1 MFVAHSVGIMPF
13 VACSAHG
20 RRHTLLCVTC
30 ADSARARRPG
40 EGRTRRICDLKTQLT
55 SSPFGFHGPHRAE
68 TRVDARTDR
77 SERPLP
83 GRRPA
88 ASTRGVTS
96 SQTWLRRA
104 HLRGSARPTAN
115 RITTLSR
122 SPGSY
127 PETHG
132 RADRDADRRCAS
144 PDPIRYARY
153 PALAGRHRAL
163 TLTASRCK
171 LPR

>member
-30 ADSARARRPG
+30 ADSARARPPG
-40 EGRTRRICDLKTQLT
+40 GRVAHPHGICDLKTQLT
-55 SSPFGFHGPHRAE
+55 SSPFGFHGPRRAE

-88 ASTRGVTS
+88 ASTRVTS
-96 SQTWLRRA
+96 SHDVA
-104 HLRGSARPTAN
+104 A
-115 RITTLSR
+115 
-122 SPGSY
+122 PG
-127 PETHG
+127 
-132 RADRDADRRCAS
+132 AS
-144 PDPIRYARY
+144 PRLSASDGQSNHDSVPLAR
-153 PALAGRHRAL
+153 
-163 TLTASRCK
+163 
-171 LPR
+171 

>member
-30 ADSARARRPG
+30 ADSARARG
-40 EGRTRRICDLKTQLT
+40 DGGSHGICDLKTQLT
-55 SSPFGFHGPHRAE
+55 SSPFGFHGPRRAE

-88 ASTRGVTS
+88 ASTRVTS
-96 SQTWLRRA
+96 SHDVA
-104 HLRGSARPTAN
+104 A
-115 RITTLSR
+115 
-122 SPGSY
+122 PG
-127 PETHG
+127 
-132 RADRDADRRCAS
+132 AS
-144 PDPIRYARY
+144 PRLSASDGQSNHDSVPLAR
-153 PALAGRHRAL
+153 
-163 TLTASRCK
+163 
-171 LPR
+171 